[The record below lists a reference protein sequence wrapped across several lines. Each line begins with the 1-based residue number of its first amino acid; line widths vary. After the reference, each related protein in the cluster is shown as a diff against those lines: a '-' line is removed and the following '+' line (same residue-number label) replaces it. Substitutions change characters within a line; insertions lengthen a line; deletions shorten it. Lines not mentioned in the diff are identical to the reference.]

1 MIICYKVLQK
11 IKEIIGIEKIGDTKI
26 LIETGK
32 TLSDDIAFWN
42 VVIRIIRV
50 LKDRSIEIIL
60 QKYLWKRHYDCTKN
74 QVFH

>member
-1 MIICYKVLQK
+1 MVICYKVLHK
-11 IKEIIGIEKIGDTKI
+11 IKEIIGIEKNGDTKI

-32 TLSDDIAFWN
+32 KLSDDIAFWN
-42 VVIRIIRV
+42 VVIWIIRV

>member
-32 TLSDDIAFWN
+32 RLSDDIAFWN

-60 QKYLWKRHYDCTKN
+60 QKYL
-74 QVFH
+74 

>member
-60 QKYLWKRHYDCTKN
+60 QKYL
-74 QVFH
+74 